1 MSTLT
6 RAAWRSLSALKTAV
20 VAAAAAFMLMTGV
33 AQAGST
39 VGPDAAEVEIVVD
52 KKQQRMTVYIGGE
65 KRHEWKVSTG
75 KAGHDTPVGTFKPMS
90 MHPMAYAPKYGNTPM
105 PHTIFFT
112 RVGHGIHA
120 TTAVRQLGQRASHGC
135 IRLSPENAK
144 ALYQLVKEIGLA
156 NTTIRIV

>member
-1 MSTLT
+1 MASFG
-6 RAAWRSLSALKTAV
+6 RLSRRLVCT
-20 VAAAAAFMLMTGV
+20 AAAAAAVLVLV
-33 AQAGST
+33 AGGANAAARVEPRVQEQAKI
-39 VGPDAAEVEIVVD
+39 EIVVD
-52 KKQQRMTVYIGGE
+52 KAKQQMIVYVGGQ

-75 KAGHDTPVGTFKPMS
+75 TVGHDTPAGTFKPMS

-112 RVGHGIHA
+112 KAGHGIHA
-120 TTAVRQLGQRASHGC
+120 TTAVRQLGRRASHGC

-144 ALYQLVKEIGLA
+144 ALYQLVKEIGLE